1 MLHYRTHGFP
11 AHGIL
16 NVEVATKFHFNL
28 RETSPNYTP
37 VLENDEFLNEYHILF
52 C

>member
-16 NVEVATKFHFNL
+16 NVEVATKFNL